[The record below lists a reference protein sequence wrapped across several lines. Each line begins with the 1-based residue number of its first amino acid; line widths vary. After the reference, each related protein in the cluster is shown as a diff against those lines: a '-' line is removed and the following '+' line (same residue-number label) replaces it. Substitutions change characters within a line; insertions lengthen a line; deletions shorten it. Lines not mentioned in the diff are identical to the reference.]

1 MNNSLTRFL
10 LLVSSIFIFLFE
22 MVEMFPASDDAI
34 FSSTFIIAIPTVLF
48 LSYLILYFQRNRIIK
63 REGYLVAFT
72 ALVIGIYISSLL
84 CGGLT
89 SAFQTN
95 VQYITV
101 ILPVLVLWGTNGQSE
116 QNYDYTIKCI
126 CIVFIGLALYYFSNY
141 SLHVFEELESQNNGA
156 YTLLYFLPFI
166 LCLRKG
172 YLRIVGIIVVLAAL
186 LFSLKR
192 GGLLAFALAIL
203 IYWAI
208 NTFSYSG
215 KKFGFWNFVLSALVV
230 VAFVYF
236 YIYFDQMTGNLLST
250 RFQSL
255 QDDGGSGRLDTYPVV
270 WSHIKESSIINLIFG
285 HGWNAV
291 WMQCGM
297 KRSAHNDFLE
307 ILYDFGIIVFTV
319 YILFYIKFFKVV
331 RQLIRRRS
339 FYAAP
344 LSATFVLFFANS
356 MVSHIIY
363 YPKYV
368 IIFSLFLGLMSNRIN
383 QEIR

>member
-48 LSYLILYFQRNRIIK
+48 LSYLILYFQRNRTTK
-63 REGYLVAFT
+63 REGYLVSFT
-72 ALVIGIYISSLL
+72 ALVFGIYISSLL

-89 SAFQTN
+89 SAFQTTA
-95 VQYITV
+95 QYLSV
-101 ILPVLVLWGTNGQSE
+101 ILPIFVLWGTNGHSE
-116 QNYDYTIKCI
+116 QNYDFTIKCI
-126 CIVFIGLALYYFSNY
+126 CIIFIGLAFFFFSNY
-141 SLHVFEELESQNNGA
+141 SIHVFDELESQNNGA

-166 LCLRKG
+166 LCLKKE
-172 YLRIVGIIVVLAAL
+172 YMRIVGMAIVLAAL

-203 IYWAI
+203 IYWAV

-215 KKFGFWNFVLSALVV
+215 KKFGLWQFVLSALVV
-230 VAFVYF
+230 VGFVYF

-250 RFQSL
+250 RFQSW

-285 HGWNAV
+285 HGLDAV
-291 WMQCGM
+291 RMQCGM
-297 KRSAHNDFLE
+297 GRSAHNDFLE
-307 ILYDFGIIVFTV
+307 ILYDFGVVVFSVYIVF
-319 YILFYIKFFKVV
+319 YINLFKVV
-331 RQLIRRRS
+331 KRLIKKRS

-344 LSATFVLFFANS
+344 LSATFVLFVTNS

-363 YPKYV
+363 YPKYAV
-368 IIFSLFLGLMSNRIN
+368 LFALFFGLISVPIYK
-383 QEIR
+383 EIR

>member
-10 LLVSSIFIFLFE
+10 LLVSSIFIFLYE
-22 MVEMFPASDDAI
+22 MIEMFPAPDDAI
-34 FSSTFIIAIPTVLF
+34 FSSTFIIAIPMVLF

-72 ALVIGIYISSLL
+72 ALIVGIYLSSLL

-89 SAFQTN
+89 SAFQTKI
-95 VQYITV
+95 QYLSV
-101 ILPVLVLWGTNGQSE
+101 ILPFFVLWGTNGQSE

-126 CIVFIGLALYYFSNY
+126 CIVFVGLALFFFSNY
-141 SLHVFEELESQNNGA
+141 SLHVFEELEFQKNGA

-166 LCLRKG
+166 LCLRKV
-172 YLRIVGIIVVLAAL
+172 YLRIVGVVVVLAAL

-215 KKFGFWNFVLSALVV
+215 KKFGFWHFVFSALVV
-230 VAFVYF
+230 VGFVYF

-250 RFQSL
+250 RFQNL

-285 HGWNAV
+285 HGWDAV
-291 WMQCGM
+291 RIQCGM
-297 KRSAHNDFLE
+297 ERSAHNDFLE
-307 ILYDFGIIVFTV
+307 ILYDFGIIVFAV
-319 YILFYIKFFKVV
+319 YILFYIKLFKVV
-331 RQLIRRRS
+331 RLLIKRRS

-363 YPKYV
+363 YPKYAV
-368 IIFSLFLGLMSNRIN
+368 LFALFLGLMSNRIN

>member
-22 MVEMFPASDDAI
+22 MVEMFPASDNTI
-34 FSSTFIIAIPTVLF
+34 LSSTFIIAIPTVLF
-48 LSYLILYFQRNRIIK
+48 LSYLILFFQRNRTIK
-63 REGYLVAFT
+63 REGYLISFT
-72 ALVIGIYISSLL
+72 ALIIGIYISSLL

-89 SAFQTN
+89 SAFQTK
-95 VQYITV
+95 VQYLSV
-101 ILPVLVLWGTNGQSE
+101 ILPILALWGTNGHSE
-116 QNYDYTIKCI
+116 QNYDFTIKCI
-126 CIVFIGLALYYFSNY
+126 CIIFIGLAVFFFSNY
-141 SLHVFEELESQNNGA
+141 SIHVFEELESQNNGA

-166 LCLRKG
+166 LCLKKE
-172 YLRIVGIIVVLAAL
+172 YMRIVGMAIVLAAL

-203 IYWAI
+203 IYWAV
-208 NTFSYSG
+208 NTFSHSG
-215 KKFGFWNFVLSALVV
+215 KKFGLWQFVLSALVV
-230 VAFVYF
+230 VGFAYF

-270 WSHIKESSIINLIFG
+270 WNHIKESSIINLIFG
-285 HGWNAV
+285 HGWDAV
-291 WMQCGM
+291 RMQCGM
-297 KRSAHNDFLE
+297 ERSAHNDFLE

-344 LSATFVLFFANS
+344 LSATFVLFFVNS

-363 YPKYV
+363 YPKYGV
-368 IIFSLFLGLMSNRIN
+368 LFALFFGLISVPIYK
-383 QEIR
+383 EIR